1 MNHDQRCE
9 GGRERGLGGLL
20 RCLLMSSLWL
30 TSCGAPPPPAPP
42 TPPPLPE
49 GAIELELSDAEGTEW
64 SLERARGAP
73 LLLYFFTT
81 WCRPCIALAQ
91 QLRRYERDVE
101 DPLPRWG
108 VCLDARAAR
117 RLSQFRQVTGL
128 QHPLLLPRGALKQRE
143 TPLGPLSAVPEAW
156 LIDEEGRVI
165 ERFYGSLPIEYLTRW
180 YRERRAARAPQPS
193 PAPAE
198 QGGAEEGSTV
208 DGDADPGE
216 REDAQAGDAGGS
228 ADERSG
234 APRARGEPGV
244 DASRESAPG
253 GGPGGDSGALQ
264 ERTEQD
270 GG

>member
-1 MNHDQRCE
+1 MNHDQRWKC
-9 GGRERGLGGLL
+9 GRERGQGGIL

-30 TSCGAPPPPAPP
+30 NSCGAPPPPAPP
-42 TPPPLPE
+42 PPPLLPE
-49 GAIELELSDAEGTEW
+49 ETIELELSDEEGTEW
-64 SLERARGAP
+64 SLERARGEP

-143 TPLGPLSAVPEAW
+143 TPLGSLSAVPEAW
-156 LIDEEGRVI
+156 LIDEEGKVI

-180 YRERRAARAPQPS
+180 YRERRAARAPQLPS
-193 PAPAE
+193 SSTE
-198 QGGAEEGSTV
+198 QRGAEVGANVDTEGGEGTQV
-208 DGDADPGE
+208 EGARERAPGDA
-216 REDAQAGDAGGS
+216 
-228 ADERSG
+228 
-234 APRARGEPGV
+234 RALR
-244 DASRESAPG
+244 
-253 GGPGGDSGALQ
+253 